1 VLIEVDFPKGG
12 CSVSFLRKL
21 RSQTS
26 RDKLAQ
32 LFDNQFRQMAM
43 LIDQQIRLLQTRYPN
58 EHLVSTSDFLDE
70 VSLQALVLHGII
82 WRTRFLTLHPETA

>member
-1 VLIEVDFPKGG
+1 MAPLSLPSKSNLRDHGGRFPERWMRRLFP
-12 CSVSFLRKL
+12 SYL

-58 EHLVSTSDFLDE
+58 EHLVSTRWLS
-70 VSLQALVLHGII
+70 G
-82 WRTRFLTLHPETA
+82 

>member
-1 VLIEVDFPKGG
+1 MLIEADFPKGG
-12 CSVSFLRKL
+12 CGVSFLRNL

-32 LFDNQFRQMAM
+32 LFDNQFRQMAA

-58 EHLVSTSDFLDE
+58 EHLVSTDDFLDE
-70 VSLQALVLHGII
+70 VSLHA
-82 WRTRFLTLHPETA
+82 

>member
-1 VLIEVDFPKGG
+1 VDAASLFP
-12 CSVSFLRKL
+12 SHL

-32 LFDNQFRQMAM
+32 LFDNQFRQMAA

-58 EHLVSTSDFLDE
+58 EHLVSTGDFLDE
-70 VSLQALVLHGII
+70 VSLQA
-82 WRTRFLTLHPETA
+82 